1 MKINEQPPIMPPTL
15 GPVGGPN
22 GPAARR
28 AIGSSG
34 TDTGAAARA
43 GAPAAKVELSTRS
56 RELHEALRAAN
67 AAPDV
72 REDVVADVKAR
83 LGNGT
88 YQVNPDQI
96 ARGIVARPDVS

>member
-1 MKINEQPPIMPPTL
+1 MKINEQPPISPTSV
-15 GPVGGPN
+15 GPASVPGG
-22 GPAARR
+22 AARR
-28 AIGSSG
+28 PADGPST
-34 TDTGAAARA
+34 TDPGAAGRA

-72 REDVVADVKAR
+72 RPEVVADVRAR

-88 YQVNPDQI
+88 YRIDPEQI
-96 ARGIVARPDVS
+96 ARGILDTTA